1 MDVTRIHGQAAV
13 GAPQA
18 TAKPAGTQAGAFDAI
33 LDEALG
39 TISRVQKDVENA
51 VRELSRGGDVTG
63 ALVAMEKAD
72 MTFQLMVEVRNRL
85 LNAYDEIMR
94 MQI

>member
-1 MDVTRIHGQAAV
+1 MEAV
-13 GAPQA
+13 RVAGA
-18 TAKPAGTQAGAFDAI
+18 AGTPVAAAAPRRDDRGDAFDRL

-39 TISRVQKDVENA
+39 ALARIQQDAEQA
-51 VRELSRGGDVTG
+51 ARELGGGGDVTA
-63 ALVAMEKAD
+63 ALLAMEKAD